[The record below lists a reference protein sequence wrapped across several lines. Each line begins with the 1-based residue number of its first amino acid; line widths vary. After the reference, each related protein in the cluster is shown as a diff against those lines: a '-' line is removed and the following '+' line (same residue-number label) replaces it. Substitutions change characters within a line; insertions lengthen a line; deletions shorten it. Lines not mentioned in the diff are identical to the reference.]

1 MSFVWQDYTAKQDE
15 VSAMMS
21 RIAEQQGQVDML
33 EVEVHD
39 LRVEQD
45 KKNLQHTSEVKSFE
59 RAQRGQGWG

>member
-1 MSFVWQDYTAKQDE
+1 
-15 VSAMMS
+15 MS

-45 KKNLQHTSEVKSFE
+45 KKNLQHTSEVNSFE
-59 RAQRGQGWG
+59 MMQRGQG